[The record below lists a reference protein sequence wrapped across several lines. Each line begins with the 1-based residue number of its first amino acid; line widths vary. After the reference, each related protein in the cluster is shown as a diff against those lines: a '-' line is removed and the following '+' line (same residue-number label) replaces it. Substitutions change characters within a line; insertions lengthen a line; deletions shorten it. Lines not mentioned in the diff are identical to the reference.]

1 MLCKFRE
8 MDIEEE
14 IVVDDFSDKETKF
27 NQRTFEMFKR
37 KVSELSDKYPD
48 IKEFQRFTEEL
59 SKLSSFDDLTK

>member
-1 MLCKFRE
+1 M
-8 MDIEEE
+8 
-14 IVVDDFSDKETKF
+14 DDFSDKETKF

-59 SKLSSFDDLTK
+59 SKLSSFEDLTK

>member
-1 MLCKFRE
+1 

-37 KVSELSDKYPD
+37 KVTELSDKYPD

-59 SKLSSFDDLTK
+59 SKLSSFEDLTK

>member
-1 MLCKFRE
+1 

-48 IKEFQRFTEEL
+48 IKEFQKFKDEL
-59 SKLSSFDDLTK
+59 SKLSSFEDLTK